1 MSLAKDL
8 ILDRLGIRYIDPLPI
23 PYSPLVIH
31 PKTRCLANYYTL
43 SDIYDFLILQLPLVD
58 FTL

>member
-8 ILDRLGIRYIDPLPI
+8 ILDRHGIRYIDPPPI

-31 PKTRCLANYYTL
+31 PETRCLVDYYTL
-43 SDIYDFLILQLPLVD
+43 SDIYDVLILQLPLAD
-58 FTL
+58 LTL

>member
-8 ILDRLGIRYIDPLPI
+8 ILDRLGIRYTDPLPI

-31 PKTRCLANYYTL
+31 SETRCLADYYTL
-43 SDIYDFLILQLPLVD
+43 NDIYDVLILQLPLAD
-58 FTL
+58 LTL